1 MRELMD
7 EIFPI
12 CRSITGNGVRST
24 LAVVGRSLPLTL
36 HEVPS
41 GTRVLDWVVPKEWN
55 VEDAYVADS
64 TGRRI
69 IDFRKSNLHV
79 LNYSVP
85 VRTRLSR
92 SELDRHLHSL
102 PDQPDLIPYRTSYY
116 HETWGFCLTERE
128 RRAIPDGDY
137 EVVIDSTLT
146 DGALT
151 YGEVLFPGIGSEQE
165 VLLSTHVCHPSLA
178 NDNCSGIALLTEIGR
193 LLMGTRRRLS
203 YRLLFMPGTI
213 GAITWLARNES
224 RTSRVAHGIVL
235 AGLGDPGPLTWK
247 RSRQGESV
255 VDRAAEHVLA
265 TSGRAFD
272 VRDFSPYGYDERQ
285 FCSPGYDLPVGRLS
299 RTPYDEYP
307 EYHTSGD
314 NLAFVHD
321 EPLRE
326 SLEAVAAILDVLD
339 ENATYVNVRPR
350 GEPQLGRRGLYGAV
364 GGSMDRAS
372 VQMAMLWVLNQS
384 DGSRT
389 LLDIARR
396 AGLPF
401 AAIRVAADELLA
413 HGLLGEVPMKR
424 GRVPFRPMAPS
435 HRSWSGSRV
444 EGNKS

>member
-1 MRELMD
+1 MD

-24 LAVVGRSLPLTL
+24 LAVVGRTLPLTL
-36 HEVPS
+36 HEIPS

-55 VEDAYVADS
+55 VKDAYVADN

-69 IDFRKSNLHV
+69 IDFRTSNLHV

-85 VRTRLSR
+85 VQTRLTR

-128 RRAIPDGDY
+128 RQAIPDGDY

-151 YGEVLFPGIGSEQE
+151 YGEVFFPGSGSDQE
-165 VLLSTHVCHPSLA
+165 VLLSTHICHPSLA
-178 NDNCSGIALLTEIGR
+178 NDNCSGIALLTELGR
-193 LLMGTRRRLS
+193 LLAGTRNRLS
-203 YRLLFMPGTI
+203 YRLLFIPGTV
-213 GAITWLARNES
+213 GAITWLAHNES
-224 RTSRVAHGIVL
+224 RIPRVAHGIVL
-235 AGLGDPGPLTWK
+235 AGLGDSGPLTWK
-247 RSRQGESV
+247 RSRHGDTV

-265 TSGRAFD
+265 RSGCRFD
-272 VRDFSPYGYDERQ
+272 LREFSPYGYDERQ

-299 RTPYDEYP
+299 RTPHDEYP

-314 NLAFVHD
+314 NQAFVRD
-321 EPLRE
+321 ECLRE
-326 SLEAVAAILDVLD
+326 SLETVAAILDVLD
-339 ENATYVNVRPR
+339 DDATYLNTQSR
-350 GEPQLGRRGLYGAV
+350 GEPQLGRRGLYDAI
-364 GGSMDRAS
+364 GGSMDRDS
-372 VQMAMLWVLNQS
+372 VEMAMLWVLNQS

-396 AGLPF
+396 AALPF
-401 AAIRVAADELLA
+401 TAIRVAADELLA
-413 HGLLGEVPMKR
+413 HDLLAEVPC
-424 GRVPFRPMAPS
+424 PD
-435 HRSWSGSRV
+435 SWSASCRRPVLGRAGSALVR
-444 EGNKS
+444 GTTP